1 MQLRLMYVII
11 AVLVA
16 LVAALAGSVLTV
28 VEGGRPAAAFKTGA
42 MTFAGSLTLLIVVM
56 GALGVVGS

>member
-16 LVAALAGSVLTV
+16 LVAALAGSFVTV
-28 VEGGRPAAAFKTGA
+28 VEGGRPTAAFKTGA
-42 MTFAGSLTLLIVVM
+42 LAFAGSLTLLVVVM
-56 GALGVVGS
+56 SALGVVGS

>member
-11 AVLVA
+11 AVLLA
-16 LVAALAGSVLTV
+16 LVAALTGSVVTL
-28 VEGGRPAAAFKTGA
+28 VEGGRPTAAFRTGA
-42 MTFAGSLTLLIVVM
+42 ITFAGSLTLLIVVM

>member
-1 MQLRLMYVII
+1 MII

-16 LVAALAGSVLTV
+16 LVAALVGSVVTV
-28 VEGGRPAAAFKTGA
+28 IEGGLPTAAFKTGA
-42 MTFAGSLTLLIVVM
+42 LTFAGSLTLLIVVM

>member
-11 AVLVA
+11 AVLAA
-16 LVAALAGSVLTV
+16 LVAALTGSVVTV
-28 VEGGRPAAAFKTGA
+28 VEGGRPTAAFKTGA
-42 MTFAGSLTLLIVVM
+42 LTFAGSLTLLIVVM

>member
-11 AVLVA
+11 AVLAA
-16 LVAALAGSVLTV
+16 LVAALAGSFVTV
-28 VEGGRPAAAFKTGA
+28 VEGGRPTTVFKAGAF
-42 MTFAGSLTLLIVVM
+42 TFAGSLTLLIVVM